1 MDLYGAALT
10 VRMILQS
17 ASGGMKGVPDR
28 HIEVLVHLAIDHQL
42 VAGHGQVDTHLV
54 RPPFAVVANRGLHHD
69 PAADDPIVKLLQ
81 LGGPLSDIGLNRLG
95 RRDVA

>member
-42 VAGHGQVDTHLV
+42 VAGHGQIDPHPVG
-54 RPPFAVVANRGLHHD
+54 PPLRWWRTGASTTTR
-69 PAADDPIVKLLQ
+69 Q
-81 LGGPLSDIGLNRLG
+81 LTILS
-95 RRDVA
+95 